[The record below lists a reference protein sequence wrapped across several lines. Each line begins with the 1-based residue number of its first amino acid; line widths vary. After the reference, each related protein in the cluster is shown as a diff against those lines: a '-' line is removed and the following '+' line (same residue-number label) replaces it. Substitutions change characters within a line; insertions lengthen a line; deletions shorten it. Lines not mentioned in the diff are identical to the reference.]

1 MKNTILIE
9 MQNSLEETKKT
20 GNVNQTTLNNIESLR
35 NFLKIVK
42 DKWLNVQDSDGFY
55 FYQAIRNVEL
65 ILGEM
70 ERSLENARK
79 TGNGQKIATDSL
91 LLLTGIDR
99 ILNATECIKIDMYSI
114 DQVLSMTQA
123 LRNMASSV
131 NLIEPLDTS
140 RMALDRG
147 RRMKAQFSALM
158 QELDA

>member
-1 MKNTILIE
+1 MKNPILIE

-35 NFLKIVK
+35 DFLKTVK

-70 ERSLENARK
+70 ERSLENTRK
-79 TGNGQKIATDSL
+79 TGNGRKIATDSL

-99 ILNATECIKIDMYSI
+99 ILDATEYMKIDMYSI

-147 RRMKAQFSALM
+147 RMKAQFSALM

>member
-1 MKNTILIE
+1 MKNPILIE

-35 NFLKIVK
+35 DFLKTLK
-42 DKWLNVQDSDGFY
+42 DRWLNVQDSDGFY

-79 TGNGQKIATDSL
+79 TSNGQKIATDSL

-99 ILNATECIKIDMYSI
+99 ILDATEYMKIDMYSI

-123 LRNMASSV
+123 LRNIASSV
-131 NLIEPLDTS
+131 DLIEPLDTS

-147 RRMKAQFSALM
+147 RMKAQFSALM
-158 QELDA
+158 QELDV